1 MKSLKRIISI
11 ACSLCILAG
20 VFCSC
25 GKKEKSFKQ
34 PVYDKS
40 KYSVQEESGVVAENE
55 NYKISWN
62 NERFSVIF
70 TNKKDGTVYG
80 TNPNDYAKLNNTNAT
95 ADFNNSPLTVQYT
108 INSLPYETMAAASS
122 LSQQAV
128 ASEKIENGIKVTYY
142 FPEFKFAVPVKYY
155 LEGDAFKISV
165 DPKEVSEGGDYKV
178 VSVKLNP
185 LVCSTANTKNGSK
198 DSYLVVPSGSG
209 ALMYADYRGEDTTR
223 RYTAEVYG
231 EDFSIDRY
239 QDYEN
244 DAKISMPFFGARNSK
259 SGIMGIIENGADS
272 CTLTAEAGDSSLGYS
287 YIYPTLHL
295 RSEGVAFLSGTWRNK
310 YEDKTNNVEPIVVSY
325 YGLTSGE
332 NNYVSMAKKYQQYL
346 IKNKGLTKTS
356 ANKLLNAKLYGYFM
370 EDDLFLGIPTKKAV
384 SMTTYKQ
391 AESILK
397 ELKNITG
404 GSLSAV
410 MDGYG
415 SGGIDGTQI
424 AGGFKL
430 TGVVGSGKDLKNF
443 ISFTDSAN
451 INTYF
456 NFNISTFKKSAGGIS
471 KGKNAA
477 ININGTAAI
486 AREFWKSSKNR
497 LEEDDGGTIKYYLKR
512 KDLSLATEKVIEYA
526 KKEGIKNIA
535 FGDLAHIKYSDY
547 TAGAKYPS
555 AYKMSSDISDILKK
569 AKDSGMSVMAEGP
582 FDYSAINSNTLT
594 GTPLYSTQ
602 DRSFDEEV
610 PLYAL
615 VFQGYKESYSTPI
628 NTSTTRRKVFLKSM
642 AIGSGLS
649 VNLIGEYNTEL
660 RKKQSVN
667 FGAYLYDDNK
677 GYIETFINEGGEFLK
692 SVANA
697 EIKNYTIL
705 SKDVTKT
712 EFSNGKV
719 IIVNLSDK
727 AVKTEMGTVEAQ
739 NFITK

>member
-1 MKSLKRIISI
+1 MKSFKKIISI
-11 ACSLCILAG
+11 ACSLCVVAG

-25 GKKEKSFKQ
+25 GKKEESFKQ
-34 PVYDKS
+34 PVYNKDG
-40 KYSVQEESGVVAENE
+40 YSVQEESGVVAEND

-62 NERFSVIF
+62 NERFSVSF

-80 TNPNDYAKLNNTNAT
+80 TNPNDYAKLNDVNAN
-95 ADFNNSPLTVQYT
+95 ADFNNSPIIVQYT

-122 LSQQAV
+122 LNQQAV

-142 FPEFKFAVPVKYY
+142 FPEFEFAVPVKYY
-155 LEGDAFKISV
+155 LEGEAFKVSI
-165 DPKEVSEGGDYKV
+165 DPKEVSEGEKYKV

-209 ALMYADYRGEDTTR
+209 ALMYTDYRGEDTVR
-223 RYTAEVYG
+223 IYTAEIYG

-259 SGIMGIIENGADS
+259 TGVMGIIENGEDC
-272 CTLTAEAGDSSLGYS
+272 CTLTAEAGDATVGYS

-295 RSEGVAFLSGTWRNK
+295 RAEGTAFLSGTIRNK
-310 YEDKTNNVEPIVVSY
+310 YFETSSNIDPIVVSY

-346 IKNKGLTKTS
+346 VKNKGLTKTS
-356 ANKLLNAKLYGYFM
+356 ANKLLNAKLYGYYM

-391 AESILK
+391 AESILGD
-397 ELKNITG
+397 LKKITG
-404 GSLSAV
+404 GSLTAV

-415 SGGIDGTQI
+415 NGGIDGTQI

-443 ISFTDSAN
+443 ISFTESAG

-456 NFNISTFKKSAGGIS
+456 NFNVTTFKKSAGGIS

-497 LEEDDGGTIKYYLKR
+497 FEEDDGGTIRYYIKR
-512 KDLSLATEKVIEYA
+512 KDISSAVEKTVEYA

-535 FGDLAHIKYSDY
+535 FGDLAHIKYADY
-547 TAGAKYPS
+547 TAGATYPS
-555 AYKMSSDISDILKK
+555 AYKMGSDVSEILKK

-582 FDYSAINSNTLT
+582 LSYSAVNSDSLT

-602 DRSFDEEV
+602 NRGLDEEV

-660 RKKQSVN
+660 RKKQSVD

-719 IIVNLSDK
+719 VIVNLSDK
-727 AVKTEMGTVEAQ
+727 AVNTELGTVAAQ
-739 NFITK
+739 NFIAK